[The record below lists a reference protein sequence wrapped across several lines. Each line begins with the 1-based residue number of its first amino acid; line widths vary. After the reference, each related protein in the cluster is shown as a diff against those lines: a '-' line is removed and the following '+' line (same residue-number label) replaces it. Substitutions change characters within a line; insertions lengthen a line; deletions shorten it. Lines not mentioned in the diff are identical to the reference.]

1 MSLCRYFAS
10 KKPLPIIE
18 NSFATL
24 EDYAL
29 ETQFEILPCRKNPPI
44 AAAGQIQKPFVY
56 KVRGTG
62 KPLDQLVDYIKE
74 NIREQDRVEF
84 WSIWHSE
91 KVPSNNMYRLNPQQI
106 TPEDLRFLH
115 DNQNCC
121 IRFFPK
127 NKK

>member
-10 KKPLPIIE
+10 KNPLPIIE

-24 EDYAL
+24 EEDAL
-29 ETQFEILPCRKNPPI
+29 ETQFEIVPCRKNPPI

-56 KVRGTG
+56 KVRGNG

-74 NIREQDRVEF
+74 NVKEQDRVEF

-121 IRFFPK
+121 IRFFQ
-127 NKK
+127 

>member
-1 MSLCRYFAS
+1 MSLYRYFAS
-10 KKPLPIIE
+10 KNPLPIIE

-24 EDYAL
+24 EEDAL
-29 ETQFEILPCRKNPPI
+29 ETQFEIVPCRKNPPI

-56 KVRGTG
+56 KVRGNG
-62 KPLDQLVDYIKE
+62 KALHQLVDYIRE
-74 NIREQDRVEF
+74 NVREQDRVEF

-115 DNQNCC
+115 DNENCC
-121 IRFFPK
+121 IRFFSK